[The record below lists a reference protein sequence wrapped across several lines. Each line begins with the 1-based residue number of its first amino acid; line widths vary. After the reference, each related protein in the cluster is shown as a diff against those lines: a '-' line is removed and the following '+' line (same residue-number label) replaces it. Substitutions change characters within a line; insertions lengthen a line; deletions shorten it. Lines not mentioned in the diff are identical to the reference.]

1 MDKVTIAEIGVEGG
15 GVTIYGIQSQG
26 VWTFWTEGTSMDL
39 DENDD
44 EIWRSWSSEPVSS
57 LDLVLPKDWPLF
69 HPIEVHPDFVD
80 WFRSNY
86 DNVRGS
92 LPEDQ
97 RRSQEKHR
105 HGHWMQIL
113 AMPR

>member
-26 VWTFWTEGTSMDL
+26 VWTFWTEGTS
-39 DENDD
+39 
-44 EIWRSWSSEPVSS
+44 VSS